1 LCPNIQ
7 TSQTAP
13 MNNLFYA
20 TYFMWILS
28 EVILN
33 RFVRSKS
40 TDKKGT
46 DKKTELYLWLIII
59 SCITIGTI
67 ISFNMYCPVYLNES
81 LKYIGLAT
89 IIMGII
95 IRFIAIKQ
103 LGKFFT
109 VDVTIRANHQL
120 MQSGLYKLLRH
131 PSYTG
136 CLLSFLGYGIALNNW
151 ISLVVLFIP
160 ILLIFIYRMNV
171 EEKVLTQ
178 QFGEKYLDYI
188 SRTKRLIP
196 FLY

>member
-1 LCPNIQ
+1 
-7 TSQTAP
+7 
-13 MNNLFYA
+13 
-20 TYFMWILS
+20 MWILS

>member
-1 LCPNIQ
+1 
-7 TSQTAP
+7 

-20 TYFMWILS
+20 TYFLWILS

-46 DKKTELYLWLIII
+46 DKRTELYLWLIIVF
-59 SCITIGTI
+59 SITAGTI
-67 ISFNMYCPVYLNES
+67 ISFNMYSPIYLNEQ
-81 LKYIGLAT
+81 LKYIGLST
-89 IIMGII
+89 IIIGII

-109 VDVTIRANHQL
+109 VDVTIREGHQL
-120 MQSGLYKLLRH
+120 MQSGFYKLLRH

-136 CLLSFLGYGIALNNW
+136 CLLSFLGYGITLNNW
-151 ISLVVLFIP
+151 FSLTVVFTP

-171 EEKVLTQ
+171 EEKVLIQ
-178 QFGEKYLDYI
+178 QFGEKYASYM
-188 SRTKRLIP
+188 RKTKRLVP
-196 FLY
+196 FIY